1 MLGPWF
7 VCPSNP
13 AYYIEDWWILKL
25 ILGTFLNL
33 NVIKVQSSF
42 ETPNFLNY
50 PLKIPHMTY
59 LQLHECAHFTPGP
72 VLVTAVPSTL
82 AVAKLDSLSLS
93 SQDIELFNANNRY
106 FIKGY
111 WQQNHYKIPYVRH
124 YNPLLIWILTVHKVR
139 ILQKKTP

>member
-1 MLGPWF
+1 MVDTEIWKCTSKTVWVKLIFGYF
-7 VCPSNP
+7 HFLT
-13 AYYIEDWWILKL
+13 YIEKL
-25 ILGTFLNL
+25 
-33 NVIKVQSSF
+33 SCF

-50 PLKIPHMTY
+50 PLKIPQMTY

-111 WQQNHYKIPYVRH
+111 WQQNR
-124 YNPLLIWILTVHKVR
+124 
-139 ILQKKTP
+139 